1 LRISNFSINLS
12 NQEKLSHF
20 LRKIYHAVDV
30 KIAQIESI
38 IKSYIVSVTHN
49 LLSHC
54 EDISHKFLAF
64 CQFTQK
70 NESSP
75 NSNISQSAHIV
86 NAKQNEK
93 IKIIRIGALNF
104 QDL

>member
-1 LRISNFSINLS
+1 LIASNFSINLS

-20 LRKIYHAVDV
+20 FKNTYHTADV
-30 KIAQIESI
+30 KKAQIESI
-38 IKSYIVSVTHN
+38 IKSFIVSITHN

-54 EDISHKFLAF
+54 RDISHKFLDF

-75 NSNISQSAHIV
+75 NSNISQSAHKAK
-86 NAKQNEK
+86 AKQNEK
-93 IKIIRIGALNF
+93 MEIIRIGALKF